1 MSPHKVKVSKRVA
14 AVSIPSTSEIMGN
27 LLGTP
32 ITEKETHVG
41 ITLVDYDGGGGGI
54 AAAADN
60 GTNDDDEGRG
70 LPYGLSSMQ
79 GWRVHMEDA
88 HIAQPY
94 LYAERRRHCHSP
106 EKEKGDTNV
115 DATSSANRDTNNNN
129 NKPCSHERIAL
140 PNHSLFAV
148 FDGHGGKFAAE
159 YAARNLLRVLCRSD
173 TFVQYA
179 VQFTE
184 REGYLLSVKQRLQQ
198 QQEEKKDE
206 SLVTDNN
213 DDAIVST
220 KEAMMVITTQGVAAA
235 AAAAATA
242 TTINEID
249 EENNNNSTVIP
260 QEKLDRLRL
269 FQQLKK
275 RGHESDEKVRAIKA
289 QVRRH
294 LGDDENDDVNG
305 AVATP
310 NPNPSNNDIDNN
322 DDADADAE
330 MESNSEYQYARAT
343 YDRELLT
350 LLEKSLR
357 DAFIDVDAEILGEV
371 RGDSRVQDANIPY
384 GNHEN
389 VNNHTNNDSNN
400 SNSNSNNKHI
410 DHPIPSVEEDAG
422 TTAVAVLITP
432 KLIVCANAGDS
443 RAVYSRSSN
452 RVRPLSYDHKPT
464 DDDEERRIR
473 AAGGYVSAGRV
484 EGDLAVSRGLGDFR
498 FKEPDVVST
507 GSMGENSTAAAV
519 VATTAAG
526 SNVNR
531 LMTTARKQLQQQLE
545 QEEEEEEEGGTT
557 TETSSSTTPTMTI
570 QRPSEQKVSP
580 VPDVIVQTRNHDE
593 DEFIIIAC
601 DGIWDV
607 NTNQEAVQMVSDI
620 FADGESN
627 LGLVCEEILDLCLLK
642 GSKDNMTALVVKFP
656 KQTIGDTNGGG
667 VLARRERRRCCAGR
681 MGSSSLLT
689 RNDDDNDDDN
699 NSNNNEPHAYVP
711 PHRRRQ
717 LDDDDLQED
726 DNEE

>member
-1 MSPHKVKVSKRVA
+1 
-14 AVSIPSTSEIMGN
+14 MGN

-41 ITLVDYDGGGGGI
+41 ITLVDYDGGNIGVTNDRSSSRSNDDGRGGG
-54 AAAADN
+54 
-60 GTNDDDEGRG
+60 G

-94 LYAERRRHCHSP
+94 LYAERRTPVVRKQCHSP
-106 EKEKGDTNV
+106 SSHEKKEGGAVTTSDDDAATIAAVNDHDETNV
-115 DATSSANRDTNNNN
+115 DKD
-129 NKPCSHERIAL
+129 KYCHYERIAL

-159 YAARNLLRVLCRSD
+159 YASRNLLRVLCRSES
-173 TFVQYA
+173 FIQYA
-179 VQFTE
+179 IQFTA
-184 REGYLLSVKQRLQQ
+184 REEYLLSVKQRLM
-198 QQEEKKDE
+198 KPTAA
-206 SLVTDNN
+206 S
-213 DDAIVST
+213 
-220 KEAMMVITTQGVAAA
+220 AAA
-235 AAAAATA
+235 AANPAVEATIDMTIPAVAVTA
-242 TTINEID
+242 TTTAINNEID
-249 EENNNNSTVIP
+249 EEHNNNSSSTIIPP

-294 LGDDENDDVNG
+294 FGDNVNSGDDD
-305 AVATP
+305 
-310 NPNPSNNDIDNN
+310 NNDGGITIGRVDNNAIVTSTAAVDDDDDNN
-322 DDADADAE
+322 DDDA
-330 MESNSEYQYARAT
+330 MESNSDYQYARAT

-371 RGDSRVQDANIPY
+371 RGDSRVQDANVPY
-384 GNHEN
+384 GNHEFVNDDNNNGNSNGNNNN
-389 VNNHTNNDSNN
+389 VNI
-400 SNSNSNNKHI
+400 I
-410 DHPIPSVEEDAG
+410 DHPIPSEEEDAG
-422 TTAVAVLITP
+422 TTAVVVLITP

-443 RAVYSRSSN
+443 RAVYSRSTN
-452 RVRPLSYDHKPT
+452 RVIPLSYDHKPN

-507 GSMGENSTAAAV
+507 GSMGENSTAV
-519 VATTAAG
+519 TTTTAG
-526 SNVNR
+526 SSNVNR
-531 LMTTARKQLQQQLE
+531 LMTTARKQQQQQDE
-545 QEEEEEEEGGTT
+545 EEEEEEEGGTT
-557 TETSSSTTPTMTI
+557 TETSSSTTPTMSV

-580 VPDVIVQTRNHDE
+580 VPDIIVQTRNHDE

-627 LGLVCEEILDLCLLK
+627 IGLVCEEILDLCLLK
-642 GSKDNMTALVVKFP
+642 GSKDNMTALVIKFP
-656 KQTIGDTNGGG
+656 KQTIGDTTTGGG
-667 VLARRERRRCCAGR
+667 VLARRERRAGR
-681 MGSSSLLT
+681 RGSSSLSYDFE
-689 RNDDDNDDDN
+689 DDDKD
-699 NSNNNEPHAYVP
+699 EQQAYVP

-717 LDDDDLQED
+717 LDGEDDDLQDD

>member
-1 MSPHKVKVSKRVA
+1 
-14 AVSIPSTSEIMGN
+14 MGN

-54 AAAADN
+54 AAAADDN

-94 LYAERRRHCHSP
+94 LYAERRRQCRSL

-115 DATSSANRDTNNNN
+115 DATSSANRDTNN

-206 SLVTDNN
+206 SLVVTDNN
-213 DDAIVST
+213 ADAIVST
-220 KEAMMVITTQGVAAA
+220 KEATMVITTQGVAAA
-235 AAAAATA
+235 TATA

-305 AVATP
+305 AVAT
-310 NPNPSNNDIDNN
+310 NNDNKKTAVDGNNDIDNN
-322 DDADADAE
+322 DDADADADAE

-384 GNHEN
+384 GNHEI

-400 SNSNSNNKHI
+400 SNSNSNSNNKHI
-410 DHPIPSVEEDAG
+410 DHPIPSEEEDAG

-443 RAVYSRSSN
+443 RAVYSRLSN
-452 RVRPLSYDHKPT
+452 RVIPLSYDHKPN

-519 VATTAAG
+519 VATTTTAG
-526 SNVNR
+526 SNVNC
-531 LMTTARKQLQQQLE
+531 LMSTARKQRQQQLE
-545 QEEEEEEEGGTT
+545 QEEDDEEECGTT

-642 GSKDNMTALVVKFP
+642 GSKDNMTALVIKFP

-667 VLARRERRRCCAGR
+667 VLARRERRRCGAGR
-681 MGSSSLLT
+681 RGSSSLLT
-689 RNDDDNDDDN
+689 RNDDDDDDDN
-699 NSNNNEPHAYVP
+699 NSNNDEPHAYVP

-717 LDDDDLQED
+717 LDEDDLEED